1 VLVRLRLLPALA
13 LAAVL
18 CLAGCGPPKART
30 PGHYTLKATAAC
42 LKNSGL
48 HVAVNPSSLDFVSGS
63 APAGALVSSR
73 NGKTFTIAFGN
84 SQEDSNIL
92 VKGYR
97 RSASNKLERRR
108 LRSLLDLEGNA
119 VIYWHTEPTAPQAD
133 AVRAC
138 LA

>member
-1 VLVRLRLLPALA
+1 VLLRPRPLAA

-18 CLAGCGPPKART
+18 CLAGCGPPKAVT
-30 PGHYTLKATAAC
+30 PGHYTLKPTAAC
-42 LKNSGL
+42 LRKAGL
-48 HVAVNPSSLDFVSGS
+48 RVAVNPPSLDFVTSS
-63 APAGALVSSR
+63 APAGALTSAR
-73 NGKTFTIAFGN
+73 DGKVFNIAFGN
-84 SQEDSNIL
+84 TQDDANIL

-119 VIYWHTEPTAPQAD
+119 VIYWHTEPTASEAEG
-133 AVRAC
+133 VRGC